1 MRLLCAAALA
11 LTCGLWLA
19 YGDDK
24 NPAQIKAERTARLDE
39 LKKKFDDKFKELEAQ
54 HEKAQSEGDKRGVRV
69 EMREETLLVAGKV
82 LKVAEI
88 DPKDEIGF
96 TASAYI
102 VQVAG
107 RVGAGGP
114 DVQKAVDFL
123 VEHHAGSPKIKDVLL
138 YAMLSGKPGD
148 KLLKAVAEKGVDN
161 DTKAVALVL
170 RGYQA
175 AQAVDDEADDKAILA
190 AVKSASEILEAA
202 KKTSPNAKIDDTTVA
217 KFADDEL
224 AGLRK
229 ITGLLPGNPVPV
241 FESKTLDDKKATLA
255 DHKGKVV
262 VLDFWSTRCG
272 PCIEMI
278 PHQRDLVGK
287 YKDRPFTLISASS
300 DLEKKTLENFLQ
312 KQSMPWVHW
321 WNDENTAQRAFRI
334 WATPTVYVID
344 HTGVIRYRAIGEID
358 QKFVDKLIDDLVKEA
373 EKAKG

>member
-19 YGDDK
+19 FADDK

-54 HEKAQSEGDKRGVRV
+54 HEKAQTDGDKRGVRV

-88 DPKDEIGF
+88 DPKDEVGF

-114 DVQKAVDFL
+114 DVTKAVDFL
-123 VEHHAGSPKIKDVLL
+123 VEHHVSSPKIKDVLL
-138 YAMLSGKPGD
+138 FAMLSGKPGE
-148 KLLKAVAEKGVDN
+148 KLLKAVAEKGADN

-175 AQAVDDEADDKAILA
+175 AQAIDDEADDKVILA
-190 AVKSASEILEAA
+190 AVKSASDILEAA
-202 KKTSPNAKIDDTTVA
+202 KKMSPNAKIDDTTVA
-217 KFADDEL
+217 KFADDQL
-224 AGLRK
+224 ADVRK
-229 ITGLLPGNPVPV
+229 ISGLLPGNPVPV
-241 FESKTLDDKKATLA
+241 FASKTLDDKKATLA

-278 PHQRDLVGK
+278 PHQRQVVAK

-344 HTGVIRYRAIGEID
+344 HTGVIRYRAIGEMD
-358 QKFVDKLIDDLVKEA
+358 QKFVDKLIEDLVKEA